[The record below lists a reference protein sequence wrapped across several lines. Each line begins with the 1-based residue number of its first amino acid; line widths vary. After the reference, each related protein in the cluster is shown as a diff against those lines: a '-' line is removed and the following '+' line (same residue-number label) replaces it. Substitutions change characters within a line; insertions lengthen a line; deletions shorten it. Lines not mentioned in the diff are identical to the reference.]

1 MNNYR
6 GPGIYR
12 HYKGG
17 LYDIFGLALW
27 EPMAGKKDGD
37 TGLADKL
44 VDFAN
49 DFAACDWDMVPVESI
64 EEDRQMLLRAAK
76 LLSEQYFVI
85 YEPMTPG
92 SMLEDLPGVKF
103 WARGKQ
109 DFDSDVGVPDA
120 KGIDMTQGRFI
131 FKTGPKDPELDDKL
145 VLTRALATAAKIL
158 EEVGQP
164 QAARS
169 AQTVVSMHGATR

>member
-27 EPMAGKKDGD
+27 EPMAGKEDSD
-37 TGLADKL
+37 IGLADKL
-44 VDFAN
+44 RNFAEE
-49 DFAACDWDMVPVESI
+49 FAAVDWDHTHAETV
-64 EEDRQMLLRAAK
+64 EEDRAMLLRAAE
-76 LLSEQYFVI
+76 LLSEQKFVI
-85 YEPMTPG
+85 YAPMTPG
-92 SMLEDLPGVKF
+92 SILEGMDDVEF

-120 KGIDMTQGRFI
+120 KGIDMTTARFI
-131 FKTGPKDPELDDKL
+131 FTTGS
-145 VLTRALATAAKIL
+145 TRVNPA
-158 EEVGQP
+158 
-164 QAARS
+164 
-169 AQTVVSMHGATR
+169 

>member
-27 EPMAGKKDGD
+27 EPMAGKEDSD
-37 TGLADKL
+37 ANLADRL
-44 VDFAN
+44 REFAEIFPAVDWNSVSN
-49 DFAACDWDMVPVESI
+49 DEHI
-64 EEDRQMLLRAAK
+64 DRDRKMLLRAAE
-76 LLSEQYFVI
+76 LLSEQKFVI
-85 YEPMTPG
+85 YAPMTPG
-92 SMLEDLPGVKF
+92 SMLEDLPDVEF

-109 DFDSDVGVPDA
+109 DFDADVGVPDA

-131 FKTGPKDPELDDKL
+131 FTTGSPRVHP
-145 VLTRALATAAKIL
+145 A
-158 EEVGQP
+158 
-164 QAARS
+164 
-169 AQTVVSMHGATR
+169 